1 MMNEPDPLHRPGV
14 PVRPALTTIS
24 WPLVIGLASLGLL
37 WPLTGL
43 LGLADLLGGATRAF
57 LLLVIIAMTWVGV
70 VGMGRLARPIATLAL
85 AGVMAG
91 IFITLTAVIL
101 GDISGGR
108 SVMVAIWTISW
119 QSLFGVVAGALA
131 LGVQRVRA

>member
-1 MMNEPDPLHRPGV
+1 M
-14 PVRPALTTIS
+14 
-24 WPLVIGLASLGLL
+24 
-37 WPLTGL
+37 
-43 LGLADLLGGATRAF
+43 ADLLGGATRAF